1 MILVFTRVYDS
12 SRLSSSSM
20 EYNNRSLLNLV
31 ELDRYHY
38 EASNHDTIP
47 VSIERDVIAGWE
59 GNRGS
64 VMRKIVSL
72 RYLRGLWR

>member
-1 MILVFTRVYDS
+1 
-12 SRLSSSSM
+12 M

-47 VSIERDVIAGWE
+47 VSIEREVIAGWE

>member
-1 MILVFTRVYDS
+1 MYLHEFTILRV
-12 SRLSSSSM
+12 SRRRPWN
-20 EYNNRSLLNLV
+20 NNRSLLNLV

-59 GNRGS
+59 ENRGS